1 MKILLA
7 ADGSEY
13 TQRAAQ
19 FLAGHVAELSRK
31 PEVFLLHVHPRM
43 PYPGAAAAAGRGAVE
58 SYQKEQ
64 CEKALQV
71 ARAVLDGAGVGYQ
84 AEWMEGDVAECIR
97 DYAKKIGAEMI
108 VMGSHGHGSFLSL
121 ALGSVAS
128 KVLAATKQP
137 VLIVR

>member
-13 TQRAAQ
+13 TQRAAR
-19 FLAGHVAELSRK
+19 FLAGHVAEFAKK

-43 PYPGAAAAAGRGAVE
+43 PYPGAAAAAGRSAVE
-58 SYQKEQ
+58 SYQKEE
-64 CEKALQV
+64 CEKALTV
-71 ARAVLDGAGVGYQ
+71 ARTVLDQAGVAYQ
-84 AEWMEGDVAECIR
+84 AEWMQGDVAECIR
-97 DYAKKIGAEMI
+97 DYANKVGADMI
-108 VMGSHGHGSFLSL
+108 VMGSHGHGSFLNL

-128 KVLAATKQP
+128 KVLAAAKQP